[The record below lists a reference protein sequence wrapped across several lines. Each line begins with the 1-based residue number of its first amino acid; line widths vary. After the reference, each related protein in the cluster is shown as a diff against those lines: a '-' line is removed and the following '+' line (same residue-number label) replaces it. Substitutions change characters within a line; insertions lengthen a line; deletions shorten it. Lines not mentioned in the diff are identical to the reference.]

1 LKVIIFDFWWM
12 NNIDSSWLHMIKNL
26 VSRLKK
32 TNIKVYMTNVRVKVT
47 EKFHHTWFLED
58 FWVKNIFTN
67 IDEAVEHVIEKFW
80 DSTDA
85 EILLKYK
92 KDKTKKP
99 ELDKHMIK
107 KIDKI

>member
-1 LKVIIFDFWWM
+1 
-12 NNIDSSWLHMIKNL
+12 MIKNL
-26 VSRLKK
+26 INRLEK
-32 TNIKVYMTNVRVKVT
+32 TDIKVYMTNVRVRVT

-58 FWVKNIFTN
+58 FWVKNIFTDT
-67 IDEAVEHVIEKFW
+67 DEAVVHVIEKFW

-85 EILLKYK
+85 KILLKYK
-92 KDKTKKP
+92 KDKKKKP